1 MMEVKSRPLPGEIA
15 PLGRLSQFGLSAFVI
30 RKLTVKLEFN

>member
-15 PLGRLSQFGLSAFVI
+15 PLGQLSQFGLSAFVS
-30 RKLTVKLEFN
+30 